1 MFGWSPRH
9 RSIRVPIHRTIE
21 EFTEGRQPRE
31 MILIDEMIRNDFSF
45 FAEWGIQMVVKKRD
59 QEHGAWDR

>member
-1 MFGWSPRH
+1 MY
-9 RSIRVPIHRTIE
+9 RTNG